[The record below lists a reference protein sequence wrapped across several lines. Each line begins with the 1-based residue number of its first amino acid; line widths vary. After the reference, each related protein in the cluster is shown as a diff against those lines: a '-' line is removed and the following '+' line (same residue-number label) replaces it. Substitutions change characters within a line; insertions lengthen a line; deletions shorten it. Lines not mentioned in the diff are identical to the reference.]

1 MPVLLFGA
9 IFLFLALQAEGQNK
23 KGWIVDFPGIGI
35 HSSPRT
41 ADLNGDGIKDI
52 IVGCGKKEF
61 EKTET
66 GMMAVDGATG
76 EVLWRV
82 PARDQIF
89 GSAAL
94 LDINK
99 DGIPDIVIGGRAAEL
114 KAINGR
120 TGEVIW
126 EFLSE
131 GNKNKPRK
139 QGWFNFYN
147 PQVIPDQNEDGIE
160 DILVTNGGDIMVPPY
175 DPNRPAGNLLI
186 IDGCNGKVIAKAQVP
201 DGRETYMSVVISKMH
216 PDDDDLTIIF
226 GTGGETIGGNLYR
239 TTLKEVMSENLSRAI
254 LLANSKDK
262 GYIAP
267 PVLCDLN
274 QDGVLDIVANA
285 VEGKILAFNGKNNEL
300 LWENSIEN
308 TEAYA
313 SLAVGFFNDDHIP
326 DIFTTF
332 TEGVWPNLDQSRQI
346 MINGKTGEI
355 EFLDSLGILQTS
367 SPVIADFNNDGFD
380 DGLQCVNFVGV
391 EKMIFETYYTMLVV
405 YDFHRQSTYQLT
417 DYFPGINLSST
428 PWIGD
433 LDEDGK
439 LDVVYCYLTDT
450 KSDTSMKGFRMV
462 RLSLDTDIKQEVK
475 WGAYM
480 GSNYNGIFK

>member
-1 MPVLLFGA
+1 
-9 IFLFLALQAEGQNK
+9 
-23 KGWIVDFPGIGI
+23 
-35 HSSPRT
+35 
-41 ADLNGDGIKDI
+41 
-52 IVGCGKKEF
+52 
-61 EKTET
+61 
-66 GMMAVDGATG
+66 
-76 EVLWRV
+76 
-82 PARDQIF
+82 
-89 GSAAL
+89 
-94 LDINK
+94 
-99 DGIPDIVIGGRAAEL
+99 
-114 KAINGR
+114 
-120 TGEVIW
+120 
-126 EFLSE
+126 
-131 GNKNKPRK
+131 
-139 QGWFNFYN
+139 
-147 PQVIPDQNEDGIE
+147 
-160 DILVTNGGDIMVPPY
+160 
-175 DPNRPAGNLLI
+175 
-186 IDGCNGKVIAKAQVP
+186 
-201 DGRETYMSVVISKMH
+201 MH

-462 RLSLDTDIKQEVK
+462 RLSLDTDIKKEVK